1 MDNIYNEKVIM
12 IKKILVV
19 SSKFPREYSGSG
31 LRAYNTYKRLEKKY
45 NVKWDVIANSISF
58 QGNSLYKF
66 KNKKVFR
73 ISSPIKKNYQNFL
86 LKKSS
91 IFFSIIWET
100 IFTLIFLIKN
110 GDKYKMLHT
119 FGNSWSIG
127 VSTLYFYFKKK
138 SIIRELVNSM
148 KNPFY
153 PKQMDF
159 LIKKVFFKDKNLVVA
174 ISKELEILSLK
185 NKIRSIWQR
194 PNPFDEKKFYIDYKN
209 KYKLR
214 KLYSKFSKT
223 DVVLCYV
230 ASLIDTK
237 NHIFLLKVLKLLPTN
252 FKLIIS
258 GPENINNLN
267 MYSKISKEIKNL
279 SLSSR
284 IQFEKKFI
292 DNIDEYMKLS
302 DVYLI
307 PSNKE
312 GFGTSILE
320 AQACGI
326 PVVSFL
332 LKNVNDNEI
341 IEGEGGYFSSAS
353 EKMFAKKIKLSLKI
367 SKKTLIKNSKFISS
381 RASAKVIDK
390 LYFKKISQ
398 LANSKNYYQLKY
410 NNN

>member
-1 MDNIYNEKVIM
+1 M
-12 IKKILVV
+12 
-19 SSKFPREYSGSG
+19 
-31 LRAYNTYKRLEKKY
+31 
-45 NVKWDVIANSISF
+45 
-58 QGNSLYKF
+58 
-66 KNKKVFR
+66 
-73 ISSPIKKNYQNFL
+73 
-86 LKKSS
+86 
-91 IFFSIIWET
+91 
-100 IFTLIFLIKN
+100 
-110 GDKYKMLHT
+110 
-119 FGNSWSIG
+119 
-127 VSTLYFYFKKK
+127 
-138 SIIRELVNSM
+138 
-148 KNPFY
+148 
-153 PKQMDF
+153 
-159 LIKKVFFKDKNLVVA
+159 
-174 ISKELEILSLK
+174 
-185 NKIRSIWQR
+185 
-194 PNPFDEKKFYIDYKN
+194 
-209 KYKLR
+209 
-214 KLYSKFSKT
+214 
-223 DVVLCYV
+223 
-230 ASLIDTK
+230 
-237 NHIFLLKVLKLLPTN
+237 PTN